1 MSSLTAMA
9 LASLA
14 SAAASFGIFNRRF
27 SRSARRA
34 ATCSVSAAW
43 SRRCCSNF
51 ASLNVT
57 LSESITARFSSAIG
71 TPVWLVQKVLPFSRW
86 PAQT

>member
-1 MSSLTAMA
+1 MSSLTAIA

-14 SAAASFGIFNRRF
+14 SAAASFGICWSRF

-34 ATCSVSAAW
+34 AICSVSAAW
-43 SRRCCSNF
+43 SRRYSSNF
-51 ASLNVT
+51 TSENVT
-57 LSESITARFSSAIG
+57 FSESITARFSSAIG

-86 PAQT
+86 PAQM

>member
-1 MSSLTAMA
+1 MSSLTAIA

-14 SAAASFGIFNRRF
+14 SAAASFGIWRSRF

-34 ATCSVSAAW
+34 VTCAVSAAW
-43 SRRCCSNF
+43 SRRYCSNL
-51 ASLNVT
+51 ASEKVT
-57 LSESITARFSSAIG
+57 FSASITARFSAAIG

-86 PAQT
+86 PAQM